1 MLCRISTKRIQRYF
15 VYRAIVFKRED
26 MDKYAVLILPYGI
39 MTGGYEKD
47 EAERL
52 KNIAQSLLDIL
63 KKNEDLLTKSDNENI

>member
-1 MLCRISTKRIQRYF
+1 
-15 VYRAIVFKRED
+15 